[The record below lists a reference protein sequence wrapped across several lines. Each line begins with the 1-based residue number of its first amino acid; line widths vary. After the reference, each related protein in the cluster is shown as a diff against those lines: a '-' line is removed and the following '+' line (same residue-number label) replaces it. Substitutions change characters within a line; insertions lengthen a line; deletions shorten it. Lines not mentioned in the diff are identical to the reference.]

1 MMYSRNAARQY
12 HSVHSHG
19 QVADA
24 SPARLVQVVFE
35 HILTNLATAQGC
47 MERIQN
53 NLPYNDVVVK
63 CKAMGKAVRLI
74 GQLDATLDMEKGGQ
88 ISTNLHNLY
97 LYMLGRLTTANAN
110 NDAQI
115 VREVTNLVA
124 TIKKGWDQIVKDGR

>member
-12 HSVHSHG
+12 HTVHSHG
-19 QVADA
+19 QVAGA
-24 SPARLVQVVFE
+24 SPARLVQVMFE

-63 CKAMGKAVRLI
+63 CRAMGKAVRLI

-110 NDAQI
+110 NDAEI

-124 TIKKGWDQIVKDGR
+124 TVKKGWDQIVKDGR